1 MKPYSKKYLTLAL
14 AGVLAASIPA
24 SAFAAD
30 TGTSSTQNKPMAS
43 GQQTGPKTPGAAK
56 PGTGVPAN
64 PSDQSNPQTGGQSS
78 GDAGNQSGQ
87 SKTQDQIAREEAEK
101 KAKEAEEA
109 KKAEEAKRKEAEKKL
124 KELEEKEK
132 KEQEE
137 RRQRERL
144 SLSNLKYDGTYL
156 TGYTSSKADIYIKL
170 ANSRYGYGYGS
181 YYSYERIGRADD
193 RGDFKISVNLKEGE
207 TYLVKAVDGR
217 YESAEREIK
226 NDNYKNIK
234 GTRIDASELSI
245 FGRVL
250 TGKVKGHAFDF
261 ITVYLNGEKLGTVR
275 ADKDGKFT
283 LTLNKSI
290 DSSDLNNLR
299 FYTDAKTVENKKFKI
314 TEALEG
320 QKIVK
325 GTANTDDEITVY
337 DANGKKISNTYVNNA
352 GVFTAYLNRALI
364 AGETIKI
371 EARDKDKNIT
381 KIEYKVT
388 KNAVE
393 EVKAIAY
400 IKGYPDGTFK
410 PQANV
415 TRAEAAQM
423 FATLLNGGTN
433 FGTSQATKF
442 SDASDDWY
450 SKAINYVV
458 GKGLISGYPNGT
470 FKPNESITR
479 AEFAQM
485 ISGYVKNEKAGSSD
499 FKDVKDH
506 WAKDAIDKLYGN
518 KNVNGYPDGSFKPNA
533 KITRA
538 EAVTILN
545 SVFNRNTNKSSLNNV
560 NTSSLNKFSD
570 VNEGFWAYYNILDA
584 ANTHNRER
592 LNSTSEV
599 DMWK

>member
-24 SAFAAD
+24 SAFATEA
-30 TGTSSTQNKPMAS
+30 
-43 GQQTGPKTPGAAK
+43 TPGAANQ
-56 PGTGVPAN
+56 PSSITQPAA
-64 PSDQSNPQTGGQSS
+64 QTGTESKENK
-78 GDAGNQSGQ
+78 NQVVEKEAD
-87 SKTQDQIAREEAEK
+87 KTNLKDRKITLEKGERFYTSNIDIPKGAEIIGEDHYSFDSTGKRTREVTVRFKDGSEKKIELNFNVVDRREEK
-101 KAKEAEEA
+101 KHGKITLNNV
-109 KKAEEAKRKEAEKKL
+109 R
-124 KELEEKEK
+124 
-132 KEQEE
+132 
-137 RRQRERL
+137 
-144 SLSNLKYDGTYL
+144 YDGKYIKGETSAYAKIYLQEDGFRDIRRYSTYL
-156 TGYTSSKADIYIKL
+156 GKADSKGKFEVEYDIKEGKSVTIYAEDDDYTS
-170 ANSRYGYGYGS
+170 R
-181 YYSYERIGRADD
+181 
-193 RGDFKISVNLKEGE
+193 SVE
-207 TYLVKAVDGR
+207 V
-217 YESAEREIK
+217 K

-261 ITVYLNGEKLGTVR
+261 ITVYLEGEKLGTVR

-290 DSSDLNNLR
+290 ETRDLDNLR
-299 FYTDAKTVENKKFKI
+299 FYTDAKTVENKKFKV

-337 DANGKKISNTYVNNA
+337 DANGNKISTTYVNNA

-364 AGETIKI
+364 NGETIKI

-485 ISGYVKNEKAGSSD
+485 ISGYVKNEKTSSSD

-570 VNEGFWAYYNILDA
+570 VKESFWAYYNILDA

>member
-14 AGVLAASIPA
+14 AGVLAASIPV
-24 SAFAAD
+24 SAFAAGE
-30 TGTSSTQNKPMAS
+30 TKAGEGNTPATPPTATEQPEAG
-43 GQQTGPKTPGAAK
+43 GQPDSKKTP
-56 PGTGVPAN
+56 
-64 PSDQSNPQTGGQSS
+64 
-78 GDAGNQSGQ
+78 
-87 SKTQDQIAREEAEK
+87 DQIAKEEAEK
-101 KAKEAEEA
+101 KAEEA
-109 KKAEEAKRKEAEKKL
+109 KKAKEKAEEDAKKAKDALEKYKKEQKEK
-124 KELEEKEK
+124 EEKEE
-132 KEQEE
+132 KENRRKYGNITLNNVRYDGKYIKGETSAYAKIYVQEDGFRDLRKSSSFLGKADSKGKFE
-137 RRQRERL
+137 V
-144 SLSNLKYDGTYL
+144 KYDIKEGKSVTIYAEDDD
-156 TGYTSSKADIYIKL
+156 YTS
-170 ANSRYGYGYGS
+170 R
-181 YYSYERIGRADD
+181 
-193 RGDFKISVNLKEGE
+193 SVE
-207 TYLVKAVDGR
+207 V
-217 YESAEREIK
+217 K

-234 GTRIDASELSI
+234 GTRVDATGLNI
-245 FGRVL
+245 VGRVL
-250 TGKVKGHAFDF
+250 TGTVKNHAFDY
-261 ITVYLNGEKLGTVR
+261 ITVYLDGEELGKAR
-275 ADKDGKFT
+275 ANKDGFFSIS
-283 LTLNKSI
+283 LNKSI
-290 DSSDLNNLR
+290 DRRDLDDLR
-299 FYTDAKTVENKKFKI
+299 FYTDKKEVENKKFKI

-320 QKIVK
+320 QKLVK

-337 DANGKKISNTYVNNA
+337 DASGKKISNTYVNNA
-352 GVFTAYLNRALI
+352 GVFTAFLDRALI
-364 AGETIKI
+364 YGETIKI
-371 EARDKDKNIT
+371 EAKDKDKNIT
-381 KIEYKVT
+381 KIDYKVT

-423 FATLLNGGTN
+423 FATLLNDGTN
-433 FGTSQATKF
+433 FGTSGATKF

-450 SKAINYVV
+450 SKAVNYVV

-485 ISGYVKNEKAGSSD
+485 ISGYIKNEKAGSSD

-506 WAKDAIDKLYGN
+506 WAKDAIDKLNGN
-518 KNVNGYPDGSFKPNA
+518 KNVTGYPDGSFKPNA

-545 SVFNRNTNKSSLNNV
+545 SVFNRNTNKNSLNNV

>member
-14 AGVLAASIPA
+14 AGVLAASIPV
-24 SAFAAD
+24 SAFAEGTAPNPSAEKSNTPTATD
-30 TGTSSTQNKPMAS
+30 TT
-43 GQQTGPKTPGAAK
+43 TPGA
-56 PGTGVPAN
+56 GEHTTN
-64 PSDQSNPQTGGQSS
+64 PDKG
-78 GDAGNQSGQ
+78 
-87 SKTQDQIAREEAEK
+87 KTQDQIAKEEAER
-101 KAKEAEEA
+101 KAKEAEDKA
-109 KKAEEAKRKEAEKKL
+109 KEEEAKRKEAEKKL

-132 KEQEE
+132 EE
-137 RRQRERL
+137 NRKKYGNIT
-144 SLSNLKYDGTYL
+144 LSNVRYDGKYIKGETSAYAKIYVQDNYYNEFRNRKYIGEADRNGDFSIKYD
-156 TGYTSSKADIYIKL
+156 I
-170 ANSRYGYGYGS
+170 
-181 YYSYERIGRADD
+181 
-193 RGDFKISVNLKEGE
+193 KEGKSV
-207 TYLVKAVDGR
+207 TIY
-217 YESAEREIK
+217 AENKDYSSRSVEVK
-226 NDNYKNIK
+226 NDNYKDIK

-261 ITVYLNGEKLGTVR
+261 ITVYLEGEKLGTVR

-290 DSSDLNNLR
+290 ETRDLDNLR
-299 FYTDAKTVENKKFKI
+299 FYTDAKTVENKKFKV

-320 QKIVK
+320 QKLVK

-352 GVFTAYLNRALI
+352 GVFTAFLDRALI
-364 AGETIKI
+364 NGETIKI

-485 ISGYVKNEKAGSSD
+485 ISGYVKNEKTSSSD

-584 ANTHNRER
+584 ANSHNRER

>member
-14 AGVLAASIPA
+14 AGVLAASIPV
-24 SAFAAD
+24 SAFAANTNDGLKDAQDRNKITETKNNDQNKKNDDENQPDKTTEKEAD
-30 TGTSSTQNKPMAS
+30 TTTLGDRKITLEKGERFYTSNINLPKGAKIIGEDHYSFDSTGKRTREVTVRFKDGSEKKIELNFNVIDRKEEKKYGKITLNNVRYDGKYIKGETSSD
-43 GQQTGPKTPGAAK
+43 AK
-56 PGTGVPAN
+56 IYVR
-64 PSDQSNPQTGGQSS
+64 DYERRSS
-78 GDAGNQSGQ
+78 R
-87 SKTQDQIAREEAEK
+87 REEYLGRAEDDGTF
-101 KAKEAEEA
+101 
-109 KKAEEAKRKEAEKKL
+109 
-124 KELEEKEK
+124 
-132 KEQEE
+132 
-137 RRQRERL
+137 
-144 SLSNLKYDGTYL
+144 SFKYD
-156 TGYTSSKADIYIKL
+156 I
-170 ANSRYGYGYGS
+170 
-181 YYSYERIGRADD
+181 
-193 RGDFKISVNLKEGE
+193 KEGKSV
-207 TYLVKAVDGR
+207 TIY
-217 YESAEREIK
+217 AEDKYGHSKDVEVK
-226 NDNYKNIK
+226 NDNYKDIK
-234 GTRIDASELSI
+234 GSKIDATDLRLM
-245 FGRVL
+245 GRTL
-250 TGKVKGHAFDF
+250 TGF
-261 ITVYLNGEKLGTVR
+261 IKNHPFENIRVYRDGELLGSFRTDKKSYFTVVLSESLR
-275 ADKDGKFT
+275 ER
-283 LTLNKSI
+283 
-290 DSSDLNNLR
+290 DLDDLR
-299 FYTDAKTVENKKFKI
+299 FYTDKKEVENKKFKI

-320 QKIVK
+320 QKLVK

-337 DANGKKISNTYVNNA
+337 DASGKKISNTYVNNA
-352 GVFTAYLNRALI
+352 GVFTAFLDRALI
-364 AGETIKI
+364 AGETIKL
-371 EARDKDKNIT
+371 EAKDKDKNIT

-485 ISGYVKNEKAGSSD
+485 ISGYIKNEKAGSSD
-499 FKDVKDH
+499 FQDVKDH

-518 KNVNGYPDGSFKPNA
+518 KNVTGYPDGSFKPNA

-545 SVFNRNTNKSSLNNV
+545 SVFNRNTNKNSLNNV

-584 ANTHNRER
+584 ANTHDRER

>member
-14 AGVLAASIPA
+14 AGVLAASIPV
-24 SAFAAD
+24 SAFAEAKEGAD
-30 TGTSSTQNKPMAS
+30 GTSAGQNPPAPAVEQAQP
-43 GQQTGPKTPGAAK
+43 GQGEQPAPG
-56 PGTGVPAN
+56 
-64 PSDQSNPQTGGQSS
+64 
-78 GDAGNQSGQ
+78 
-87 SKTQDQIAREEAEK
+87 KTQDQIDKEEAERK
-101 KAKEAEEA
+101 AKEAKEAEEA
-109 KKAEEAKRKEAEKKL
+109 AKKKANEEKEAREKAEKKL
-124 KELEEKEK
+124 KELEEKENRRK
-132 KEQEE
+132 YGNITLRNVRYDGKNIKGETSAYAKIYLQEDGFRDI
-137 RRQRERL
+137 RRYSTYLGKADSKGNFEV
-144 SLSNLKYDGTYL
+144 KYD
-156 TGYTSSKADIYIKL
+156 I
-170 ANSRYGYGYGS
+170 
-181 YYSYERIGRADD
+181 
-193 RGDFKISVNLKEGE
+193 KEGKSVTIYAE
-207 TYLVKAVDGR
+207 DGDYISR
-217 YESAEREIK
+217 SVEVK
-226 NDNYKNIK
+226 NDNYKDIK

-261 ITVYLNGEKLGTVR
+261 ITVYHDGEKLGTVR

-290 DSSDLNNLR
+290 YERDLKDLR
-299 FYTDAKTVENKKFKI
+299 FYTDAKTVENKKFKV
-314 TEALEG
+314 TEALDG
-320 QKIVK
+320 QKLLK

-337 DANGKKISNTYVNNA
+337 DASGKKISNTYVNNA
-352 GVFTAYLNRALI
+352 GVFTAFLDRALI
-364 AGETIKI
+364 YGETIKI
-371 EARDKDKNIT
+371 EAKDKDKNIT

-433 FGTSQATKF
+433 FGTSGATKF

-450 SKAINYVV
+450 SKAVNYVV

-485 ISGYVKNEKAGSSD
+485 ISGYIKNEKAGSSD
-499 FKDVKDH
+499 FQDVKDH
-506 WAKDAIDKLYGN
+506 WAKEAIDKLYGN
-518 KNVNGYPDGSFKPNA
+518 KNVTGYPDGSFKPNA

-545 SVFNRNTNKSSLNNV
+545 SVFNRNTNKNSLNNV

-570 VNEGFWAYYNILDA
+570 VKEGFWAYYNILDA
-584 ANTHNRER
+584 ANTHDRER

>member
-24 SAFAAD
+24 TAFATEVPAD
-30 TGTSSTQNKPMAS
+30 QKQPAPAVSETNSGNNTGETNSGSTNPGNGNSSET
-43 GQQTGPKTPGAAK
+43 PKTPENKNKQEK
-56 PGTGVPAN
+56 PGT
-64 PSDQSNPQTGGQSS
+64 D
-78 GDAGNQSGQ
+78 
-87 SKTQDQIAREEAEK
+87 K
-101 KAKEAEEA
+101 KEDKKDDKKE
-109 KKAEEAKRKEAEKKL
+109 
-124 KELEEKEK
+124 EK
-132 KEQEE
+132 KED
-137 RRQRERL
+137 RKIL
-144 SLSNLKYDGTYL
+144 SLSNLKYDGKYL
-156 TGYTSSKADIYIKL
+156 TGYTSSNADIFIKL
-170 ANSRYGYGYGS
+170 ANSRYGYGS
-181 YYSYERIGRADD
+181 YSFYERIGQAYSN
-193 RGDFKISVNLKEGE
+193 GDIKIPVNLKEGE
-207 TYLVKAVDGR
+207 TYLVKAKDDK

-226 NDNYKNIK
+226 NDNYKNIT
-234 GTRIDASELSI
+234 GTRINASDVIDLNTS
-245 FGRVL
+245 GRVL
-250 TGKVKGHAFDF
+250 TGRVKGHAFDY
-261 ITVYLNGEKLGTVR
+261 ITVYLDGEKLGTVR

-283 LTLNKSI
+283 LTLSKSI
-290 DSSDLNNLR
+290 ETRDLDNLR
-299 FYTDAKTVENKKFKI
+299 FYTDAKTVENKKFKV

-352 GVFTAYLNRALI
+352 GVFTAFLDRALI
-364 AGETIKI
+364 NGETIKI

-485 ISGYVKNEKAGSSD
+485 ISGYVKNEKASTSD

>member
-14 AGVLAASIPA
+14 AGVLAASIPV
-24 SAFAAD
+24 SAFAAE
-30 TGTSSTQNKPMAS
+30 A
-43 GQQTGPKTPGAAK
+43 TPD
-56 PGTGVPAN
+56 PN
-64 PSDQSNPQTGGQSS
+64 
-78 GDAGNQSGQ
+78 
-87 SKTQDQIAREEAEK
+87 AEK
-101 KAKEAEEA
+101 KPPVASGKNSGNKAGNGATDQGSVSDADKVKEAQKETEKA
-109 KKAEEAKRKEAEKKL
+109 KKEAEKA
-124 KELEEKEK
+124 KEDAQKAKEEADRLRKEKEEKEK
-132 KEQEE
+132 AEE

-207 TYLVKAVDGR
+207 TYSVKAVDGR

-234 GTRIDASELSI
+234 GTRIDASELSV

-261 ITVYLNGEKLGTVR
+261 ITVYLDGEKLGTVR

-290 DSSDLNNLR
+290 ETRDLDNLR

-314 TEALEG
+314 TEAIEG
-320 QKIVK
+320 QKLVK

-337 DANGKKISNTYVNNA
+337 DANGNKISTTYVNNA

-364 AGETIKI
+364 NGETIKI

-485 ISGYVKNEKAGSSD
+485 ISGYVKNEKASTSD

>member
-24 SAFAAD
+24 SAFAEGPAD
-30 TGTSSTQNKPMAS
+30 QKQPTQPAAEQPKNNKKPE
-43 GQQTGPKTPGAAK
+43 AK
-56 PGTGVPAN
+56 EKEN
-64 PSDQSNPQTGGQSS
+64 
-78 GDAGNQSGQ
+78 
-87 SKTQDQIAREEAEK
+87 TQEENETEKAKEEAR

-109 KKAEEAKRKEAEKKL
+109 AKKKAQEEKEAREKAEKKL

-132 KEQEE
+132 EE
-137 RRQRERL
+137 NRKKYGNIT
-144 SLSNLKYDGTYL
+144 LSNVRYDGKYIKGETSAYAKIYVQDNYYNEFRNRKYIGEADRNGDFSIKYD
-156 TGYTSSKADIYIKL
+156 I
-170 ANSRYGYGYGS
+170 
-181 YYSYERIGRADD
+181 
-193 RGDFKISVNLKEGE
+193 KEGKSV
-207 TYLVKAVDGR
+207 TIY
-217 YESAEREIK
+217 AENKDYSSRSVEVK
-226 NDNYKNIK
+226 NDNYKDIK

-261 ITVYLNGEKLGTVR
+261 ITVYLEGEKLGTVR

-290 DSSDLNNLR
+290 ETRDLDNLR
-299 FYTDAKTVENKKFKI
+299 FYTDAKTVENKKFKV

-352 GVFTAYLNRALI
+352 GVFTAFLDRALI
-364 AGETIKI
+364 NGETIKI

-423 FATLLNGGTN
+423 FATLLNGGAN

-485 ISGYVKNEKAGSSD
+485 ISGYVKNEKASTSD

-570 VNEGFWAYYNILDA
+570 VSEGFWAYYNILDA
-584 ANTHNRER
+584 ANSHNRER

>member
-14 AGVLAASIPA
+14 AGVLAASIPV
-24 SAFAAD
+24 SAFAE
-30 TGTSSTQNKPMAS
+30 GTAPNPSAGKTDKEVTQPAPA
-43 GQQTGPKTPGAAK
+43 QPAPEKTP
-56 PGTGVPAN
+56 
-64 PSDQSNPQTGGQSS
+64 
-78 GDAGNQSGQ
+78 
-87 SKTQDQIAREEAEK
+87 DQIAKEEAERK
-101 KAKEAEEA
+101 SKEAEDKAKE
-109 KKAEEAKRKEAEKKL
+109 EEAKRKEAEKKL

-132 KEQEE
+132 EE
-137 RRQRERL
+137 NRKKYGNIT
-144 SLSNLKYDGTYL
+144 LSNVRYDGKYIKGETSAYAKIYVQDNYYNEFRNRKYIGEADRNGDFSIKYD
-156 TGYTSSKADIYIKL
+156 I
-170 ANSRYGYGYGS
+170 
-181 YYSYERIGRADD
+181 
-193 RGDFKISVNLKEGE
+193 KEGKSV
-207 TYLVKAVDGR
+207 TIY
-217 YESAEREIK
+217 AENKDYSSRSVEVK
-226 NDNYKNIK
+226 NDNYKDIK

-261 ITVYLNGEKLGTVR
+261 ITVYLEGEKLGTVR

-290 DSSDLNNLR
+290 ETRDLDNLR
-299 FYTDAKTVENKKFKI
+299 FYTDAKTVENKKFKV

-320 QKIVK
+320 QKFVK

-352 GVFTAYLNRALI
+352 GVFTAFLDRALI
-364 AGETIKI
+364 NGETIKI

-485 ISGYVKNEKAGSSD
+485 ISGYVKNEKASTSD

>member
-14 AGVLAASIPA
+14 AGVLAASIPV
-24 SAFAAD
+24 SAFATGEESD
-30 TGTSSTQNKPMAS
+30 T
-43 GQQTGPKTPGAAK
+43 K
-56 PGTGVPAN
+56 PGGENQPAVTDTTTN
-64 PSDQSNPQTGGQSS
+64 NE
-78 GDAGNQSGQ
+78 
-87 SKTQDQIAREEAEK
+87 KTEAEKAKEEAEK
-101 KAKEAEEA
+101 AK
-109 KKAEEAKRKEAEKKL
+109 KEAEKA
-124 KELEEKEK
+124 KEEAQKAKEEADRLRKEKEEKEEKEK
-132 KEQEE
+132 KDQENKRKY
-137 RRQRERL
+137 RRITLNNVRYDGKYIKGETSAYAEIYVQDNYYKEFRNKKRIGEADKNGEF
-144 SLSNLKYDGTYL
+144 SIKYDIKEGKSVT
-156 TGYTSSKADIYIKL
+156 IY
-170 ANSRYGYGYGS
+170 AENDYGYS
-181 YYSYERIGRADD
+181 KDVE
-193 RGDFKISVNLKEGE
+193 V
-207 TYLVKAVDGR
+207 
-217 YESAEREIK
+217 K
-226 NDNYKNIK
+226 NDNYKDIK
-234 GTRIDASELSI
+234 GSKIAATDLRLM
-245 FGRVL
+245 GRTL
-250 TGKVKGHAFDF
+250 TGF
-261 ITVYLNGEKLGTVR
+261 IKNHPFENIRVYRDGELLGSFRTDKNSYFTVVLSENLRER
-275 ADKDGKFT
+275 
-283 LTLNKSI
+283 
-290 DSSDLNNLR
+290 DLDDLR
-299 FYTDAKTVENKKFKI
+299 FYTDKKEVENKKFKI

-320 QKIVK
+320 QKLVK

-337 DANGKKISNTYVNNA
+337 DASGKKISNTYVNNA
-352 GVFTAYLNRALI
+352 GVFTAFLDRALI
-364 AGETIKI
+364 YGETIKI
-371 EARDKDKNIT
+371 EAKDKDKNIT

-393 EVKAIAY
+393 EVKAISY

-433 FGTSQATKF
+433 FGTSGATKF

-450 SKAINYVV
+450 SKAVNYVV

-470 FKPNESITR
+470 FKPNDSITR

-485 ISGYVKNEKAGSSD
+485 ISGYIKNEKAGSSD
-499 FKDVKDH
+499 FQDVKDH

-518 KNVNGYPDGSFKPNA
+518 KNVTGYPDGSFKPNA

-545 SVFNRNTNKSSLNNV
+545 SVFNRNTNKNSLNNV

-584 ANTHNRER
+584 ANTHDRER

>member
-14 AGVLAASIPA
+14 AGVLAASIPV
-24 SAFAAD
+24 SAFATGENELKNPQASNSQASVEENSNTTERENNDNKNKVVEKEAD
-30 TGTSSTQNKPMAS
+30 TTTVGDRKITLEKGERFYTSNIDIPKGAEIIGEDHYSFDSTGKRTREVTVRFKDGSEKKIELNFN
-43 GQQTGPKTPGAAK
+43 
-56 PGTGVPAN
+56 VV
-64 PSDQSNPQTGGQSS
+64 DR
-78 GDAGNQSGQ
+78 
-87 SKTQDQIAREEAEK
+87 REEK
-101 KAKEAEEA
+101 KHGKITLNNV
-109 KKAEEAKRKEAEKKL
+109 R
-124 KELEEKEK
+124 
-132 KEQEE
+132 
-137 RRQRERL
+137 
-144 SLSNLKYDGTYL
+144 YDGKYIKGETSAYAKIYLQEDGFRDIRRYSTYL
-156 TGYTSSKADIYIKL
+156 GKADSKGKFEVEYDIKEGKSVTIYAEDDDYTS
-170 ANSRYGYGYGS
+170 R
-181 YYSYERIGRADD
+181 
-193 RGDFKISVNLKEGE
+193 SVE
-207 TYLVKAVDGR
+207 V
-217 YESAEREIK
+217 K

-261 ITVYLNGEKLGTVR
+261 ITVYLEGEKLGTVR

-290 DSSDLNNLR
+290 ETRDLDNLR
-299 FYTDAKTVENKKFKI
+299 FYTDAKTVENKKFKV

-352 GVFTAYLNRALI
+352 GVFTAFLDRALI
-364 AGETIKI
+364 NGETIKI

-485 ISGYVKNEKAGSSD
+485 ISGYVKNEKASTSD

>member
-14 AGVLAASIPA
+14 AGVLAASIPV
-24 SAFAAD
+24 SAFANGATEPTTPGSSVTDTKNTGNSTNSKAD
-30 TGTSSTQNKPMAS
+30 TEET
-43 GQQTGPKTPGAAK
+43 KT
-56 PGTGVPAN
+56 
-64 PSDQSNPQTGGQSS
+64 D
-78 GDAGNQSGQ
+78 
-87 SKTQDQIAREEAEK
+87 AEK
-101 KAKEAEEA
+101 
-109 KKAEEAKRKEAEKKL
+109 
-124 KELEEKEK
+124 
-132 KEQEE
+132 
-137 RRQRERL
+137 
-144 SLSNLKYDGTYL
+144 SNLSEFNYNLDRGERFYTRNIDLPDGAKVIGNETYEYDKSGNHYEHVTVEFKDGSTKKVRLNFRVNDRYDRYDKKYGKITLNNVRYDGTNIK
-156 TGYTSSKADIYIKL
+156 GETSSDAKIYV
-170 ANSRYGYGYGS
+170 RD
-181 YYSYERIGRADD
+181 YERRSSRREEYLGRAEDD
-193 RGDFKISVNLKEGE
+193 GTFSFKYDIKEGKSV
-207 TYLVKAVDGR
+207 TIY
-217 YESAEREIK
+217 AEDKYGHSKDVEVK
-226 NDNYKNIK
+226 NDNYKDIK
-234 GTRIDASELSI
+234 GSKIDATDLRLM
-245 FGRVL
+245 GRTL
-250 TGKVKGHAFDF
+250 TGF
-261 ITVYLNGEKLGTVR
+261 IKNHPFENIRVYRDGELLGSFRTNKNSYFTVVLSESLREK
-275 ADKDGKFT
+275 
-283 LTLNKSI
+283 
-290 DSSDLNNLR
+290 DLDDLR
-299 FYTDAKTVENKKFKI
+299 FYTDAKTIENKKFKV

-320 QKIVK
+320 QKLVK

-337 DANGKKISNTYVNNA
+337 DASGKKISNTYVNNA
-352 GVFTAYLNRALI
+352 GVFTAFLDRALI
-364 AGETIKI
+364 YGETIKI
-371 EARDKDKNIT
+371 EAKDKDKNIT

-433 FGTSQATKF
+433 FGTSGATKF

-450 SKAINYVV
+450 SKAVNYVV

-470 FKPNESITR
+470 FKPNDSITR

-485 ISGYVKNEKAGSSD
+485 ISGYIKNEKAGSSD
-499 FKDVKDH
+499 FQDVKDH

-518 KNVNGYPDGSFKPNA
+518 KNVTGYPDGSFKPNA

-545 SVFNRNTNKSSLNNV
+545 SVFNRNTNKNSLNNV

-584 ANTHNRER
+584 ANTHDRER

>member
-14 AGVLAASIPA
+14 AGVLAASIPV
-24 SAFAAD
+24 SAFAEASTNDASTGQNPQAATD
-30 TGTSSTQNKPMAS
+30 TNPGNVDSNKDQNKKETPEEK
-43 GQQTGPKTPGAAK
+43 KTREAK
-56 PGTGVPAN
+56 
-64 PSDQSNPQTGGQSS
+64 
-78 GDAGNQSGQ
+78 
-87 SKTQDQIAREEAEK
+87 EEAER
-101 KAKEAEEA
+101 KAKEAEDKA
-109 KKAEEAKRKEAEKKL
+109 KEEEAKRKEAEKKL

-132 KEQEE
+132 KEKEE
-137 RRQRERL
+137 NRKRYGNITLRNVRYDGKYIKGTTSAYAKIYVQDNFYKEFRNKRSIGEADKNGEF
-144 SLSNLKYDGTYL
+144 SIKYDIEEGKSVTIYAEDKD
-156 TGYTSSKADIYIKL
+156 YTSK
-170 ANSRYGYGYGS
+170 GV
-181 YYSYERIGRADD
+181 E
-193 RGDFKISVNLKEGE
+193 V
-207 TYLVKAVDGR
+207 
-217 YESAEREIK
+217 K

-234 GTRIDASELSI
+234 GTRVDAKDLNI
-245 FGRVL
+245 VGRVL
-250 TGKVKGHAFDF
+250 TGTVKNHAFDY
-261 ITVYLNGEKLGTVR
+261 ITVYLDGEELGKAR
-275 ADKDGKFT
+275 ANKDGFFSIS
-283 LTLNKSI
+283 LNKSI
-290 DSSDLNNLR
+290 DRRDFDDLR
-299 FYTDAKTVENKKFKI
+299 FYTDKKEVENKKFKV
-314 TEALEG
+314 TEALDG
-320 QKIVK
+320 QKLVK

-337 DANGKKISNTYVNNA
+337 DASGKKISNTYVNNA
-352 GVFTAYLNRALI
+352 GVFTAFLDRALI
-364 AGETIKI
+364 YGETIKI
-371 EARDKDKNIT
+371 EAKDKDKNIT
-381 KIEYKVT
+381 KIDYKVT

-433 FGTSQATKF
+433 FGTSGATKF

-450 SKAINYVV
+450 SKAVNYVV

-485 ISGYVKNEKAGSSD
+485 ISGYIKNEKAGSSD
-499 FKDVKDH
+499 FQDVKDH
-506 WAKDAIDKLYGN
+506 WAKEAIDKLYGN
-518 KNVNGYPDGSFKPNA
+518 KNVTGYPDGSFKPNA

-545 SVFNRNTNKSSLNNV
+545 SVFNRNTNKNSLNNV

-570 VNEGFWAYYNILDA
+570 VNESFWAYYNILDA
-584 ANTHNRER
+584 ANTHDRER

>member
-14 AGVLAASIPA
+14 AGVLAASIPV
-24 SAFAAD
+24 SAFATGENELKNPQASNSQASVEENSNTTERENNDNKNKVVEKEAD
-30 TGTSSTQNKPMAS
+30 TTTVGDRKITLEKGERFYTSNIDIPKGAEIIGEDHYSFDSTGKRTREVTVRFKDGSEKKIELNFN
-43 GQQTGPKTPGAAK
+43 
-56 PGTGVPAN
+56 VV
-64 PSDQSNPQTGGQSS
+64 DR
-78 GDAGNQSGQ
+78 
-87 SKTQDQIAREEAEK
+87 REEK
-101 KAKEAEEA
+101 KHGKITLNNV
-109 KKAEEAKRKEAEKKL
+109 R
-124 KELEEKEK
+124 
-132 KEQEE
+132 
-137 RRQRERL
+137 
-144 SLSNLKYDGTYL
+144 YDGKYIKGETSAYAKIYLQEDGFRDIRRYSTYL
-156 TGYTSSKADIYIKL
+156 GKADSKGKFEVEYDIKEGKSVTIYAEDDDYTS
-170 ANSRYGYGYGS
+170 R
-181 YYSYERIGRADD
+181 
-193 RGDFKISVNLKEGE
+193 SVE
-207 TYLVKAVDGR
+207 V
-217 YESAEREIK
+217 K

-261 ITVYLNGEKLGTVR
+261 ITVYLDGEKLGTVR

-290 DSSDLNNLR
+290 ETRDLDNLR
-299 FYTDAKTVENKKFKI
+299 FYTDAKTVENKKFKV

-320 QKIVK
+320 QKLVK

-337 DANGKKISNTYVNNA
+337 DASGNKISTTYVNNA

>member
-14 AGVLAASIPA
+14 AGVLAASIPV
-24 SAFAAD
+24 SAFANTED
-30 TGTSSTQNKPMAS
+30 AS
-43 GQQTGPKTPGAAK
+43 ATDKNETTVEQPAK
-56 PGTGVPAN
+56 PG
-64 PSDQSNPQTGGQSS
+64 SDNES
-78 GDAGNQSGQ
+78 GNQGTGETG
-87 SKTQDQIAREEAEK
+87 KTKTGDKENKVDKDKKDKEDKKQEEK
-101 KAKEAEEA
+101 I
-109 KKAEEAKRKEAEKKL
+109 
-124 KELEEKEK
+124 KELENKIKDLEKDKEK
-132 KEQEE
+132 KKEE
-137 RRQRERL
+137 DRKKYGNISITNVR
-144 SLSNLKYDGTYL
+144 YDG
-156 TGYTSSKADIYIKL
+156 KYIKGETS
-170 ANSRYGYGYGS
+170 AYAKIYVQEDGYKEFRRAREKGEADKNGNFSIRYDIEEGKS
-181 YYSYERIGRADD
+181 VTIFADD
-193 RGDFKISVNLKEGE
+193 GDRTSRSVE
-207 TYLVKAVDGR
+207 V
-217 YESAEREIK
+217 K

-234 GTRIDASELSI
+234 GTRVDATGLNI
-245 FGRVL
+245 VGKVL
-250 TGKVKGHAFDF
+250 TGTVKDHAFDY
-261 ITVYLNGEKLGTVR
+261 ITVYLDGEELGKAR
-275 ADKDGKFT
+275 ANKDGFFSIS
-283 LTLNKSI
+283 LNKSI
-290 DSSDLNNLR
+290 DRRDLDDLR
-299 FYTDAKTVENKKFKI
+299 FYTDKKEVENKKFKI

-320 QKIVK
+320 QKLVK

-337 DANGKKISNTYVNNA
+337 DASGKKISNTYVNNA
-352 GVFTAYLNRALI
+352 GVFTAFLDRALI
-364 AGETIKI
+364 AGETIKL
-371 EARDKDKNIT
+371 EAKDKDKNIT

-393 EVKAIAY
+393 EVKAISY

-450 SKAINYVV
+450 SKAVNYVV

-470 FKPNESITR
+470 FKPNDSITR

-485 ISGYVKNEKAGSSD
+485 ISGYIKNEKAGSSD
-499 FKDVKDH
+499 FQDVKDH
-506 WAKDAIDKLYGN
+506 WAKDAIDKLNGN
-518 KNVNGYPDGSFKPNA
+518 KNVSGYPDGSFKPNA

-545 SVFNRNTNKSSLNNV
+545 SVFNRNTNKNSLNNV

-570 VNEGFWAYYNILDA
+570 VKEGFWAYYNIIDA
-584 ANTHNRER
+584 ANTHDRER

>member
-14 AGVLAASIPA
+14 AGVLAASIPV
-24 SAFAAD
+24 SAFAD
-30 TGTSSTQNKPMAS
+30 KPAPN
-43 GQQTGPKTPGAAK
+43 QVAAK
-56 PGTGVPAN
+56 PATGTPVATTQAQPGAEKPKDKQD
-64 PSDQSNPQTGGQSS
+64 P
-78 GDAGNQSGQ
+78 GNVDPN
-87 SKTQDQIAREEAEK
+87 KKKEETPEEK
-101 KAKEAEEA
+101 KAKE
-109 KKAEEAKRKEAEKKL
+109 
-124 KELEEKEK
+124 EKEK
-132 KEQEE
+132 KDKEEREKKDKEEREKREEE

-144 SLSNLKYDGTYL
+144 SLSNLKYDGKYL
-156 TGYTSSKADIYIKL
+156 TGYTSSNADIYIKL
-170 ANSRYGYGYGS
+170 ANSRYGYGS
-181 YYSYERIGRADD
+181 YSFYEKIGQAYSN
-193 RGDFKISVNLKEGE
+193 GDIKISVNLKEGE

-217 YESAEREIK
+217 YESAEKEIK
-226 NDNYKNIK
+226 NDNYRNIK
-234 GTRIDASELSI
+234 GTRVDATDLSAS
-245 FGRVL
+245 GSVL
-250 TGKVKGHAFDF
+250 TGRVKGHAFDF
-261 ITVYLNGEKLGTVR
+261 ITVYLEGEKLGTVR

-290 DSSDLNNLR
+290 DTRDLDNLR

-314 TEALEG
+314 TEALDG
-320 QKIVK
+320 QKVVK

-337 DANGKKISNTYVNNA
+337 DANGKRISNTYVNNA
-352 GVFTAYLNRALI
+352 GVFTAFLDRALI
-364 AGETIKI
+364 NGETIKI

-423 FATLLNGGTN
+423 FATLLNSGTN

-442 SDASDDWY
+442 SDASNDWY

-458 GKGLISGYPNGT
+458 GMGLISGYPNGT

-485 ISGYVKNEKAGSSD
+485 ISGYVKKRAEFEKEISGNFKNEKASTSD
-499 FKDVKDH
+499 FKDIKDH

-518 KNVNGYPDGSFKPNA
+518 KNVTGYPDGSFKPNA

-570 VNEGFWAYYNILDA
+570 VSEGFWAYYNILDA
-584 ANTHNRER
+584 ANSHNRER

>member
-24 SAFAAD
+24 SAFAEGPAD
-30 TGTSSTQNKPMAS
+30 QKQPTQPAAEQPKNNKNPE
-43 GQQTGPKTPGAAK
+43 AK
-56 PGTGVPAN
+56 EKEN
-64 PSDQSNPQTGGQSS
+64 
-78 GDAGNQSGQ
+78 
-87 SKTQDQIAREEAEK
+87 TQEENETEKAKEEAR

-109 KKAEEAKRKEAEKKL
+109 AKKKAQEEKEAREKAEKKL

-132 KEQEE
+132 EE
-137 RRQRERL
+137 NRKKYGNIT
-144 SLSNLKYDGTYL
+144 LSNVRYDGKYIKGETSAYAKIYVQDNYYNEFRNRKYIGEADRNGDFSIKYD
-156 TGYTSSKADIYIKL
+156 I
-170 ANSRYGYGYGS
+170 
-181 YYSYERIGRADD
+181 
-193 RGDFKISVNLKEGE
+193 KEGKSV
-207 TYLVKAVDGR
+207 TIY
-217 YESAEREIK
+217 AENKDYSSRSVEVK
-226 NDNYKNIK
+226 NDNYKDIK

-250 TGKVKGHAFDF
+250 TGRVKGHAFDF
-261 ITVYLNGEKLGTVR
+261 ITVYLDGEKLGTVR

-290 DSSDLNNLR
+290 ETRDLDNLR
-299 FYTDAKTVENKKFKI
+299 FYTDAKTVENKKFKV

-337 DANGKKISNTYVNNA
+337 DASGKKISNTYVNNS
-352 GVFTAYLNRALI
+352 GVFTAFLDRALI
-364 AGETIKI
+364 NGETIKI

-485 ISGYVKNEKAGSSD
+485 ISGYVKNEKASTSD

>member
-24 SAFAAD
+24 TAFAKGPAD
-30 TGTSSTQNKPMAS
+30 PNAGKDAKVTDTNPENKTGK
-43 GQQTGPKTPGAAK
+43 GAADQ
-56 PGTGVPAN
+56 GSG
-64 PSDQSNPQTGGQSS
+64 SDS
-78 GDAGNQSGQ
+78 D
-87 SKTQDQIAREEAEK
+87 KVKEAQKETE
-101 KAKEAEEA
+101 KAK
-109 KKAEEAKRKEAEKKL
+109 KEAEKA
-124 KELEEKEK
+124 KEDAQKAKEEADRLRKEKEEKEK
-132 KEQEE
+132 AEE

-170 ANSRYGYGYGS
+170 ANSRYGYGS

-207 TYLVKAVDGR
+207 TYSVKAVDGR

-261 ITVYLNGEKLGTVR
+261 ITVYLDGEKLGTVR

-290 DSSDLNNLR
+290 ETRDLDNLR
-299 FYTDAKTVENKKFKI
+299 FYTDAKTVENKKFKV

-352 GVFTAYLNRALI
+352 GVFTAFLDRALI
-364 AGETIKI
+364 NGETIKI

-423 FATLLNGGTN
+423 FATLLNGGAN

-485 ISGYVKNEKAGSSD
+485 ISGYVKNEKSSTSD

>member
-24 SAFAAD
+24 SAFA
-30 TGTSSTQNKPMAS
+30 TGEA
-43 GQQTGPKTPGAAK
+43 G
-56 PGTGVPAN
+56 
-64 PSDQSNPQTGGQSS
+64 
-78 GDAGNQSGQ
+78 AGN
-87 SKTQDQIAREEAEK
+87 AEN
-101 KAKEAEEA
+101 KAKVEDTVDKNKTDNTGDKNKAGDKTETDNKTEN
-109 KKAEEAKRKEAEKKL
+109 KKQEDKI
-124 KELEEKEK
+124 KELEKKIEDLEKDKEK
-132 KEQEE
+132 KKEE
-137 RRQRERL
+137 NRRKYGNIT
-144 SLSNLKYDGTYL
+144 LSNVRYDGKYIKGETSAYAKIYLQEDGFRDIRRYSTYL
-156 TGYTSSKADIYIKL
+156 GKADSKGKFEVQYDIKEGKSVTIYAEDDDYTS
-170 ANSRYGYGYGS
+170 R
-181 YYSYERIGRADD
+181 
-193 RGDFKISVNLKEGE
+193 SVE
-207 TYLVKAVDGR
+207 V
-217 YESAEREIK
+217 K

-250 TGKVKGHAFDF
+250 TGKVKGHAFDY
-261 ITVYLNGEKLGTVR
+261 ITVYLEGEKLGTVR

-290 DSSDLNNLR
+290 ETRDLDNLK
-299 FYTDAKTVENKKFKI
+299 FYTDAKTVENKKFKV

-320 QKIVK
+320 QKFVK

-352 GVFTAYLNRALI
+352 GVFTAFLDRALI
-364 AGETIKI
+364 NGETIKI

-485 ISGYVKNEKAGSSD
+485 ISGYVKNEKASTSD

-570 VNEGFWAYYNILDA
+570 VSEGFWAYYNILDA

>member
-14 AGVLAASIPA
+14 AGVLAASIPV
-24 SAFAAD
+24 SAFATGENELKNPQASNSQASVEENSNTTERENNDNKNKVVEKEAD
-30 TGTSSTQNKPMAS
+30 TTTVGDRKITLEKGERFYTSNIDIPKGAEIIGEDHYSFDSTGKRTREVTVRFKDGSEKKIELNFN
-43 GQQTGPKTPGAAK
+43 
-56 PGTGVPAN
+56 VV
-64 PSDQSNPQTGGQSS
+64 DR
-78 GDAGNQSGQ
+78 
-87 SKTQDQIAREEAEK
+87 REEK
-101 KAKEAEEA
+101 KHGKITLNNV
-109 KKAEEAKRKEAEKKL
+109 R
-124 KELEEKEK
+124 
-132 KEQEE
+132 
-137 RRQRERL
+137 
-144 SLSNLKYDGTYL
+144 YDGKYIKGETSAYAKIYLQEDGFRDIRRYSTYL
-156 TGYTSSKADIYIKL
+156 GKADSKGKFEVEYDIKEGKSVTIYAEDDDYTS
-170 ANSRYGYGYGS
+170 R
-181 YYSYERIGRADD
+181 
-193 RGDFKISVNLKEGE
+193 SVE
-207 TYLVKAVDGR
+207 V
-217 YESAEREIK
+217 K

-261 ITVYLNGEKLGTVR
+261 ITVYLEGEKLGTVR

-290 DSSDLNNLR
+290 ETRDLDNLR
-299 FYTDAKTVENKKFKI
+299 FYTDAKTVENKKFKV

-352 GVFTAYLNRALI
+352 GVFTAFLDRALI

-485 ISGYVKNEKAGSSD
+485 ISGYVKNEKASTSD

>member
-14 AGVLAASIPA
+14 AGVLAASIPV
-24 SAFAAD
+24 SAFATEGAD
-30 TGTSSTQNKPMAS
+30 GGDKQ
-43 GQQTGPKTPGAAK
+43 PGVEQPAQ
-56 PGTGVPAN
+56 PGK
-64 PSDQSNPQTGGQSS
+64 DKKE
-78 GDAGNQSGQ
+78 DKKE
-87 SKTQDQIAREEAEK
+87 KTQEEKDAEKAKEDAEKAKEAAEK
-101 KAKEAEEA
+101 KAQ
-109 KKAEEAKRKEAEKKL
+109 
-124 KELEEKEK
+124 EEKEAREKAEKELDKLK
-132 KEQEE
+132 KEKEEEKEENRRKYGNITLRNVRYDGKNIKGETSAYAKIYLQEDGFRDI
-137 RRQRERL
+137 RRYSTYLGKADSKGNFEV
-144 SLSNLKYDGTYL
+144 KYDIKEGKSVTIYAED
-156 TGYTSSKADIYIKL
+156 GDYTS
-170 ANSRYGYGYGS
+170 R
-181 YYSYERIGRADD
+181 
-193 RGDFKISVNLKEGE
+193 SVE
-207 TYLVKAVDGR
+207 V
-217 YESAEREIK
+217 K
-226 NDNYKNIK
+226 NDNYKDIK

-261 ITVYLNGEKLGTVR
+261 ITVYLDGEKLGTVR

-283 LTLNKSI
+283 LTLSKSI
-290 DSSDLNNLR
+290 YERDLKDLR
-299 FYTDAKTVENKKFKI
+299 FYTDAKTVENKKFKV

-320 QKIVK
+320 QKLVK

-337 DANGKKISNTYVNNA
+337 DAGGKKISNTYVNSA
-352 GVFTAYLNRALI
+352 GVFTAFLDRALI
-364 AGETIKI
+364 AGETIKL
-371 EARDKDKNIT
+371 EAKDKDKNIT

-485 ISGYVKNEKAGSSD
+485 ISGYIKNEKAGSSD

-518 KNVNGYPDGSFKPNA
+518 KNVTGYPDGSFKPNA

-545 SVFNRNTNKSSLNNV
+545 SVFNRNTNKNSLNNV

-570 VNEGFWAYYNILDA
+570 VKEGFWAYYNILDA
-584 ANTHNRER
+584 ANTHDRER

>member
-24 SAFAAD
+24 TAFAAEGAD
-30 TGTSSTQNKPMAS
+30 GTGSETDK
-43 GQQTGPKTPGAAK
+43 K
-56 PGTGVPAN
+56 PGVEQPVQ
-64 PSDQSNPQTGGQSS
+64 PKE
-78 GDAGNQSGQ
+78 
-87 SKTQDQIAREEAEK
+87 KTQEEKDADKLKEAEKAKEAAEK
-101 KAKEAEEA
+101 KAKEEKEA
-109 KKAEEAKRKEAEKKL
+109 REKAEKKL

-132 KEQEE
+132 EE
-137 RRQRERL
+137 NRKKYGNIT
-144 SLSNLKYDGTYL
+144 LSNVRYDGKYIKGETSAYAKIYVQDNYYNEFRNRKYIGEADRNGDFSIKYD
-156 TGYTSSKADIYIKL
+156 I
-170 ANSRYGYGYGS
+170 
-181 YYSYERIGRADD
+181 
-193 RGDFKISVNLKEGE
+193 KEGKSV
-207 TYLVKAVDGR
+207 TIY
-217 YESAEREIK
+217 AENKDYSSRSVEVK
-226 NDNYKNIK
+226 NDNYKDIK

-261 ITVYLNGEKLGTVR
+261 ITVYLEGEKLGTVR

-290 DSSDLNNLR
+290 ETRNLDNLR
-299 FYTDAKTVENKKFKI
+299 FYTDAKTVENKKFKV

-320 QKIVK
+320 QKFVK

-352 GVFTAYLNRALI
+352 GVFTAFLDRALI
-364 AGETIKI
+364 SGETIKI

-485 ISGYVKNEKAGSSD
+485 ISGYVKNEKASTSD

-570 VNEGFWAYYNILDA
+570 VSEGFWAYYNILDA
-584 ANTHNRER
+584 ANSHNRER

>member
-14 AGVLAASIPA
+14 AGVLAASIPV
-24 SAFAAD
+24 SAFATGEESD
-30 TGTSSTQNKPMAS
+30 T
-43 GQQTGPKTPGAAK
+43 K
-56 PGTGVPAN
+56 PGGENQPAVTDTTTN
-64 PSDQSNPQTGGQSS
+64 NE
-78 GDAGNQSGQ
+78 
-87 SKTQDQIAREEAEK
+87 KTEAEKAKEEAEK
-101 KAKEAEEA
+101 AK
-109 KKAEEAKRKEAEKKL
+109 KEAEKA
-124 KELEEKEK
+124 KEEAQKAKEEADRLRKEKEEKEEKEK
-132 KEQEE
+132 KDQENKRKY
-137 RRQRERL
+137 RRITLNNVRYDGKYIKGETSAYAEIYVQDNYYKEFRNKKRIGEADKNGEF
-144 SLSNLKYDGTYL
+144 SIKYDIKEGKSVT
-156 TGYTSSKADIYIKL
+156 IY
-170 ANSRYGYGYGS
+170 AENDYGYS
-181 YYSYERIGRADD
+181 KDVE
-193 RGDFKISVNLKEGE
+193 V
-207 TYLVKAVDGR
+207 
-217 YESAEREIK
+217 K
-226 NDNYKNIK
+226 NDNYKDIK
-234 GTRIDASELSI
+234 GSKIDATDLRLM
-245 FGRVL
+245 GRTL
-250 TGKVKGHAFDF
+250 TGF
-261 ITVYLNGEKLGTVR
+261 IKNHPFENIRVYRDGELLGSFRTDKNSYFTVVLSENLRER
-275 ADKDGKFT
+275 
-283 LTLNKSI
+283 
-290 DSSDLNNLR
+290 DLDDLR
-299 FYTDAKTVENKKFKI
+299 FYTDKKEVENKKFKI

-320 QKIVK
+320 QKLVK

-337 DANGKKISNTYVNNA
+337 DASGKKISNTYVNNA
-352 GVFTAYLNRALI
+352 GVFTAFLDRALI
-364 AGETIKI
+364 YGETIKI
-371 EARDKDKNIT
+371 EAKDKDKNIT

-393 EVKAIAY
+393 EVKAISY

-433 FGTSQATKF
+433 FGTSGATKF

-450 SKAINYVV
+450 SKAVNYVV

-485 ISGYVKNEKAGSSD
+485 ISGYIKNEKAGSSD

-518 KNVNGYPDGSFKPNA
+518 KNVTGYPDGSFKPNA

-545 SVFNRNTNKSSLNNV
+545 SVFNRNTNKNSLNNV

-570 VNEGFWAYYNILDA
+570 VKEGFWAYYNILDA
-584 ANTHNRER
+584 ANTHDRER

>member
-1 MKPYSKKYLTLAL
+1 MKSYSKKYLTLAL

-24 SAFAAD
+24 TAFAAEVPA
-30 TGTSSTQNKPMAS
+30 GSSKEQNPSAS
-43 GQQTGPKTPGAAK
+43 AVEPKDNTKNPGAGEQ
-56 PGTGVPAN
+56 PVPK
-64 PSDQSNPQTGGQSS
+64 
-78 GDAGNQSGQ
+78 
-87 SKTQDQIAREEAEK
+87 KTQDQIDKEEAER
-101 KAKEAEEA
+101 KAKEAEDKA
-109 KKAEEAKRKEAEKKL
+109 KEEEAKRKEAEKKL

-132 KEQEE
+132 EE
-137 RRQRERL
+137 NRKKYGNIT
-144 SLSNLKYDGTYL
+144 LSNVRYDGKYIKGETSAYAKIYVQDNYYNEFRNRKYIGEADRNGDFSIKYD
-156 TGYTSSKADIYIKL
+156 I
-170 ANSRYGYGYGS
+170 
-181 YYSYERIGRADD
+181 
-193 RGDFKISVNLKEGE
+193 KEGKSV
-207 TYLVKAVDGR
+207 TIY
-217 YESAEREIK
+217 AENKDYSSRSVEVK
-226 NDNYKNIK
+226 NDNYKDIK

-261 ITVYLNGEKLGTVR
+261 ITVYLDGEKLGTVR

-283 LTLNKSI
+283 LTLSKSI
-290 DSSDLNNLR
+290 NDSDLKDLR
-299 FYTDAKTVENKKFKI
+299 FYTDAKTVENKKFKV

-352 GVFTAYLNRALI
+352 GVFTAFLDRALI
-364 AGETIKI
+364 NGETIKI

-423 FATLLNGGTN
+423 FATLLNGGAN

-485 ISGYVKNEKAGSSD
+485 ISGYVKNEKTSSSD

>member
-24 SAFAAD
+24 SAFAEGPAD
-30 TGTSSTQNKPMAS
+30 QKQPTQPAAEQPKNNKNPE
-43 GQQTGPKTPGAAK
+43 AK
-56 PGTGVPAN
+56 EKEN
-64 PSDQSNPQTGGQSS
+64 
-78 GDAGNQSGQ
+78 
-87 SKTQDQIAREEAEK
+87 TQEENETEKAKEEAR

-109 KKAEEAKRKEAEKKL
+109 AKKKAQEEKEAREKAEKKL

-132 KEQEE
+132 EE
-137 RRQRERL
+137 NRKKYGNIT
-144 SLSNLKYDGTYL
+144 LSNVRYDGKYIKGETSAYAKIYVQDNYYNEFRNRKYIGEADRNGDFSIKYD
-156 TGYTSSKADIYIKL
+156 I
-170 ANSRYGYGYGS
+170 
-181 YYSYERIGRADD
+181 
-193 RGDFKISVNLKEGE
+193 KEGKSV
-207 TYLVKAVDGR
+207 TIY
-217 YESAEREIK
+217 AENKDYSSRSVEVK
-226 NDNYKNIK
+226 NDNYKDIK

-261 ITVYLNGEKLGTVR
+261 ITVYLEGEKLGTVR

-290 DSSDLNNLR
+290 ETRDLDNLR
-299 FYTDAKTVENKKFKI
+299 FYTDAKTVENKKFKV

-337 DANGKKISNTYVNNA
+337 DANGNKISTTYVNNA

-364 AGETIKI
+364 NGETIKI

-485 ISGYVKNEKAGSSD
+485 ISGYVKNEKASTSD

-570 VNEGFWAYYNILDA
+570 VSEGFWAYYNILDA
-584 ANTHNRER
+584 ANSHNRER

>member
-14 AGVLAASIPA
+14 AGVLAASIPV
-24 SAFAAD
+24 SAFA
-30 TGTSSTQNKPMAS
+30 TGEATTDPNAGKTDKEVTQPAPA
-43 GQQTGPKTPGAAK
+43 QPAPEKTP
-56 PGTGVPAN
+56 
-64 PSDQSNPQTGGQSS
+64 
-78 GDAGNQSGQ
+78 
-87 SKTQDQIAREEAEK
+87 DQIAKEEAER
-101 KAKEAEEA
+101 KAKEAEDKA
-109 KKAEEAKRKEAEKKL
+109 KEEEAKRKEAEKKL

-132 KEQEE
+132 EE
-137 RRQRERL
+137 NRKKYGNIT
-144 SLSNLKYDGTYL
+144 LSNVRYDGKYIKGETSAYAKIYVQDNYYNEFRNRKYIGEADRNGDFSIKYD
-156 TGYTSSKADIYIKL
+156 I
-170 ANSRYGYGYGS
+170 
-181 YYSYERIGRADD
+181 
-193 RGDFKISVNLKEGE
+193 KEGKSV
-207 TYLVKAVDGR
+207 TIY
-217 YESAEREIK
+217 AENKDYSSRSVEVK
-226 NDNYKNIK
+226 NDNYKDIK

-261 ITVYLNGEKLGTVR
+261 ITVYLEGEKLGTVR

-290 DSSDLNNLR
+290 ETRDLDNLR

-337 DANGKKISNTYVNNA
+337 DANGNKISTTYVNNA

-364 AGETIKI
+364 NGETIKI

-423 FATLLNGGTN
+423 FATLLNGGAN

-485 ISGYVKNEKAGSSD
+485 ISGYVKNEKTSSSD

>member
-1 MKPYSKKYLTLAL
+1 
-14 AGVLAASIPA
+14 
-24 SAFAAD
+24 
-30 TGTSSTQNKPMAS
+30 MAS
-43 GQQTGPKTPGAAK
+43 GQQTGPKTPGAAA

-64 PSDQSNPQTGGQSS
+64 PSDQSNQQAGGQSS
-78 GDAGNQSGQ
+78 GAGGNQSGQ
-87 SKTQDQIAREEAEK
+87 SKTPDQMAREEAEK
-101 KAKEAEEA
+101 AQKKAEADA
-109 KKAEEAKRKEAEKKL
+109 KKAQE
-124 KELEEKEK
+124 ELERLKR
-132 KEQEE
+132 EQEE

-261 ITVYLNGEKLGTVR
+261 ITVYLE
-275 ADKDGKFT
+275 GKFT

-290 DSSDLNNLR
+290 ETRDLDNLR
-299 FYTDAKTVENKKFKI
+299 FYTDAKTVENKKFKV

-352 GVFTAYLNRALI
+352 GVFTAFLDRALI
-364 AGETIKI
+364 NGETIKI

-485 ISGYVKNEKAGSSD
+485 ISGYVKNEKASTSD

>member
-24 SAFAAD
+24 TAFAE
-30 TGTSSTQNKPMAS
+30 TTPGTSAGQNPPAAS
-43 GQQTGPKTPGAAK
+43 E
-56 PGTGVPAN
+56 PAQ
-64 PSDQSNPQTGGQSS
+64 PETGGQPAP
-78 GDAGNQSGQ
+78 G
-87 SKTQDQIAREEAEK
+87 KTQEQIDKEK
-101 KAKEAEEA
+101 AEE
-109 KKAEEAKRKEAEKKL
+109 KARQEEAKRKKAEADAKKAQEEADRLRKEK
-124 KELEEKEK
+124 EEREK

-144 SLSNLKYDGTYL
+144 YLSNLKYDGKYL
-156 TGYTSSKADIYIKL
+156 TGYTSANADIYIKL
-170 ANSRYGYGYGS
+170 SNSRYGYGS
-181 YYSYERIGRADD
+181 YYSYERIGRADN

-207 TYLVKAVDGR
+207 TYSVVARDGK

-261 ITVYLNGEKLGTVR
+261 ITVYLDGEKLGTVR

-290 DSSDLNNLR
+290 ETRDLDNLR
-299 FYTDAKTVENKKFKI
+299 FYTDAKTVENKKFKV

-320 QKIVK
+320 QKLVK

-352 GVFTAYLNRALI
+352 GVFTAFLDRALI
-364 AGETIKI
+364 NGETIKI

-485 ISGYVKNEKAGSSD
+485 ISGYVKNEKASTSD

>member
-24 SAFAAD
+24 TAFAEGPAD
-30 TGTSSTQNKPMAS
+30 QKQPTQPAAEQPKNNKKPE
-43 GQQTGPKTPGAAK
+43 AK
-56 PGTGVPAN
+56 EKEN
-64 PSDQSNPQTGGQSS
+64 
-78 GDAGNQSGQ
+78 
-87 SKTQDQIAREEAEK
+87 TQEENETEKAKEEAR

-109 KKAEEAKRKEAEKKL
+109 AKKKAQEEKEAREKAEKKL

-132 KEQEE
+132 EE
-137 RRQRERL
+137 NRRKYGNIT
-144 SLSNLKYDGTYL
+144 LSNVRYDGKYIKGETSAYAKIYVQDNYYNEFRNRKYIGEADRNGDFSIKYD
-156 TGYTSSKADIYIKL
+156 I
-170 ANSRYGYGYGS
+170 
-181 YYSYERIGRADD
+181 
-193 RGDFKISVNLKEGE
+193 KEGKSV
-207 TYLVKAVDGR
+207 TIY
-217 YESAEREIK
+217 AENKDYSSRSVEVK
-226 NDNYKNIK
+226 NDNYKDIK

-261 ITVYLNGEKLGTVR
+261 ITVYLEGEKLGTVR

-290 DSSDLNNLR
+290 ETRDLDNLR
-299 FYTDAKTVENKKFKI
+299 FYTDAKTVENKKFKV

-337 DANGKKISNTYVNNA
+337 DANGNKISTTYVNNA

-364 AGETIKI
+364 NGETIKI

-485 ISGYVKNEKAGSSD
+485 ISGYVKNEKASTSD

>member
-14 AGVLAASIPA
+14 AGVLAASIPV
-24 SAFAAD
+24 SAFATGEESD
-30 TGTSSTQNKPMAS
+30 T
-43 GQQTGPKTPGAAK
+43 K
-56 PGTGVPAN
+56 PGGENQPAVTDTTTN
-64 PSDQSNPQTGGQSS
+64 NE
-78 GDAGNQSGQ
+78 
-87 SKTQDQIAREEAEK
+87 KTEAEKAKEEAEK
-101 KAKEAEEA
+101 AK
-109 KKAEEAKRKEAEKKL
+109 KEAEKA
-124 KELEEKEK
+124 KEEAQKAKEEADRLRKEKEEKEEKEK
-132 KEQEE
+132 KDQENKRKY
-137 RRQRERL
+137 RRITLNNVRYDGKYIKGETSAYAEIYVQDNYYKEFRNKKRIGEADKNGEF
-144 SLSNLKYDGTYL
+144 SIKYDIKEGKSVT
-156 TGYTSSKADIYIKL
+156 IY
-170 ANSRYGYGYGS
+170 AENDYGYS
-181 YYSYERIGRADD
+181 KDVE
-193 RGDFKISVNLKEGE
+193 V
-207 TYLVKAVDGR
+207 
-217 YESAEREIK
+217 K
-226 NDNYKNIK
+226 NDNYKDIK
-234 GTRIDASELSI
+234 GSKIDATDLRLM
-245 FGRVL
+245 GRTL
-250 TGKVKGHAFDF
+250 TGF
-261 ITVYLNGEKLGTVR
+261 IKNHPFENIRVYRDGELLGSFRTDKNSYFTVVLSENLRER
-275 ADKDGKFT
+275 
-283 LTLNKSI
+283 
-290 DSSDLNNLR
+290 DLDDLR
-299 FYTDAKTVENKKFKI
+299 FYTDKKEVENKKFKV

-320 QKIVK
+320 QKLVK

-337 DANGKKISNTYVNNA
+337 DAGGKKISNTYVNSA
-352 GVFTAYLNRALI
+352 GVFTAFLDRALI
-364 AGETIKI
+364 AGETIKL
-371 EARDKDKNIT
+371 EAKDKDKNIT

-433 FGTSQATKF
+433 FGTSGATKF

-450 SKAINYVV
+450 SKAVNYVV

-470 FKPNESITR
+470 FKPNDSITR

-485 ISGYVKNEKAGSSD
+485 ISGYIKNEKAGSSD

-518 KNVNGYPDGSFKPNA
+518 KNVTGYPDGSFKPNA

-545 SVFNRNTNKSSLNNV
+545 SVFNRNTNKNSLNNV

-570 VNEGFWAYYNILDA
+570 VKEGFWAYYNILDA
-584 ANTHNRER
+584 ANTHDRER

>member
-14 AGVLAASIPA
+14 AGVLAASIPV
-24 SAFAAD
+24 SAFATGEESD
-30 TGTSSTQNKPMAS
+30 T
-43 GQQTGPKTPGAAK
+43 K
-56 PGTGVPAN
+56 PGGENQPAVTDTTTN
-64 PSDQSNPQTGGQSS
+64 NE
-78 GDAGNQSGQ
+78 
-87 SKTQDQIAREEAEK
+87 KTEAEKAKEEAEK
-101 KAKEAEEA
+101 AK
-109 KKAEEAKRKEAEKKL
+109 KEAEKA
-124 KELEEKEK
+124 KEEAQKAKEEADRLRKEKEEKEEKEK
-132 KEQEE
+132 KDQENKRKY
-137 RRQRERL
+137 RRITLNNVRYDGKYIKGETSAYAEIYVQDNYYKEFRNKKRIGEADKNGEF
-144 SLSNLKYDGTYL
+144 SIKYDIKEGKSVT
-156 TGYTSSKADIYIKL
+156 IY
-170 ANSRYGYGYGS
+170 AENDYGYS
-181 YYSYERIGRADD
+181 KDVE
-193 RGDFKISVNLKEGE
+193 V
-207 TYLVKAVDGR
+207 
-217 YESAEREIK
+217 K
-226 NDNYKNIK
+226 NDNYKDIK
-234 GTRIDASELSI
+234 GSKIDATDLRLM
-245 FGRVL
+245 GRTL
-250 TGKVKGHAFDF
+250 TGF
-261 ITVYLNGEKLGTVR
+261 IKNHPFENIRVYRDGELLGSFRTDKNSYFTVVLSENLRER
-275 ADKDGKFT
+275 
-283 LTLNKSI
+283 
-290 DSSDLNNLR
+290 DLDDLR
-299 FYTDAKTVENKKFKI
+299 FYTDKKEVENKKFKI

-320 QKIVK
+320 QKLVK

-337 DANGKKISNTYVNNA
+337 DASGKKISNTYVNNA
-352 GVFTAYLNRALI
+352 GVFTAFLDRALI
-364 AGETIKI
+364 YGETIKI
-371 EARDKDKNIT
+371 EAKDKDKNIT
-381 KIEYKVT
+381 KIDYKVT

-470 FKPNESITR
+470 FKPNDSITR

-485 ISGYVKNEKAGSSD
+485 ISGYIKNEKAGSSD
-499 FKDVKDH
+499 FQDVKDH

-518 KNVNGYPDGSFKPNA
+518 KNVTGYPDGSFKPNA

-545 SVFNRNTNKSSLNNV
+545 SVFNRNTNKNSLNNV

-570 VNEGFWAYYNILDA
+570 VNESFWAYYNILDA
-584 ANTHNRER
+584 ANTHDRER